1 MKKKNIKLKIVSE
14 QFDVSDKLFATLTG
28 DDPFVLDKMQDSASA
43 PEDGSSDVIEMVT
56 DATVIDDGDRIEISY
71 DETELTGMD
80 GATTS
85 VSFKKSEPGLV
96 TMLRGGSVRTAL
108 VFEAGK
114 RNICTYETPYMPFE
128 LCIYTNKVD
137 NGLGFGEGKLYLDYI
152 VEIRGA
158 KAERTKFTF
167 EII

>member
-1 MKKKNIKLKIVSE
+1 MKKKNIKLKIFSE
-14 QFDVSDKLFATLTG
+14 QYDVSDELFATLTG
-28 DDPFVLDKMQDSASA
+28 AEIIGNEKDEGHEGDNA
-43 PEDGSSDVIEMVT
+43 PDTIEMVT
-56 DATVIDDGDRIEISY
+56 DATVKDDGERIEISY
-71 DETELTGMD
+71 DETELTGMK

-85 VSFKKSEPGLV
+85 VSFKKNERGLV
-96 TMLRGGSVRTAL
+96 TMLRGGTVRTAL
-108 VFEAGK
+108 VFEEGK

-128 LCIYTNKVD
+128 LCICTKKVE
-137 NGLGFGEGKLYLDYI
+137 NGLDFGSGRLYLDYI

>member
-1 MKKKNIKLKIVSE
+1 MKKKNIKLKIISE
-14 QFDVSDKLFATLTG
+14 QFDVSDELFATLTG
-28 DDPFVLDKMQDSASA
+28 ADMFLDKEA
-43 PEDGSSDVIEMVT
+43 EDVPDLSEKRSDTIEMVT
-56 DATVIDDGDRIEISY
+56 DATVTDDGERIEISY
-71 DETELTGMD
+71 DETELTGMG

-85 VSFKKSEPGLV
+85 VSFKKGEPGLV
-96 TMLRGGSVRTAL
+96 TMLRGGTVRTAL
-108 VFEAGK
+108 VFEEGR

-128 LCIYTNKVD
+128 LCIYTKKVE
-137 NGLGFGEGKLYLDYI
+137 NGLDFGHGKLYLDYI

>member
-14 QFDVSDKLFATLTG
+14 QFDVSDELFATLTG
-28 DDPFVLDKMQDSASA
+28 ADIPDDEKDEIPD
-43 PEDGSSDVIEMVT
+43 EDNTSDTIEMVT
-56 DATVIDDGDRIEISY
+56 DATVKDDGERIEISY
-71 DETELTGMD
+71 DETELTGMK

-96 TMLRGGSVRTAL
+96 TMLRGGTVRTAL
-108 VFEAGK
+108 VFEEGK

-128 LCIYTNKVD
+128 LCICTKKVD
-137 NGLGFGEGKLYLDYI
+137 NRLDFGSGKLYLDYI